1 MKMQLSTASAIALV
15 LVLMVGAGWWIA
27 DAIDPRLD
35 AADIAGLR
43 EDTARIAGQ
52 NFLDWYVEPDG
63 RVVRRD
69 EDNDV
74 VSEGQAYG
82 MLIAVAVG
90 DETRFRLIWEWTNTH
105 LRRTDGLLAWRWA
118 DNKVTD
124 VNSAADADLD
134 AARSLVL
141 AGRRFNAPEL
151 TEEGRRL
158 GVAILETE
166 TVAVGT
172 GVAPPSDVHPPGTW
186 VAGSGRMLVGGNWAR
201 TAPYIVNPG
210 YFSPRAEWELFQAS
224 ADRRWT
230 DITRTQR
237 VLGWQLIGTG
247 MLPPDWATVSEVGHA
262 MPTGPVTG
270 GVPIRFGLDAARLP
284 VRFAESCD
292 PEDRALAGAMRPVL
306 TAPGKYRAYRNLDG
320 SAASDWLHPIALVA
334 AAATEQGAGNPDGAV
349 ERLDAAAQLEQRS
362 PSYYGA
368 AWVAL
373 GRILLTTSLLGECPA
388 TDQAES

>member
-1 MKMQLSTASAIALV
+1 M
-15 LVLMVGAGWWIA
+15 
-27 DAIDPRLD
+27 
-35 AADIAGLR
+35 R
-43 EDTARIAGQ
+43 EDTARDAGRQ
-52 NFLDWYVEPDG
+52 FLHEYVEPDG

-69 EDNDV
+69 EGGDV

-82 MLIAVAVG
+82 MLIAAAVG
-90 DETRFRLIWEWTNTH
+90 DQTRFRSIWEWTKTH
-105 LRRTDGLLAWRWA
+105 LRRADGLLAWRWA
-118 DNKVTD
+118 DSKVTD
-124 VNSAADADLD
+124 ANSAADADLD

-141 AGRRFNAPEL
+141 AGRRFDAADLSED
-151 TEEGRRL
+151 GRRL
-158 GVAILETE
+158 GVAILENE

-172 GVAPPSDVHPPGTW
+172 ATASPSDVDPPGTW
-186 VAGSGRMLVGGNWAR
+186 VAGSGRILVGGNWAT
-201 TAPYIVNPG
+201 TAPYVVNPG
-210 YFSPRAEWELFQAS
+210 YFSPRAEGDLFEAS
-224 ADRRWT
+224 ADPRWM

-262 MPTGPVTG
+262 VPTGPVTG

-292 PEDRALAGAMRPVL
+292 REDRALAGAMRPVL
-306 TAPGKYRAYRNLDG
+306 AASGEVPALRNLDG
-320 SAASDWLHPIALVA
+320 SAASNWQHPVALVA

-349 ERLDAAAQLEQRS
+349 GRLDSAAQLEQRL

-373 GRILLTTSLLGECPA
+373 GRIMLTTSLLGECPVA
-388 TDQAES
+388 G